1 MGTDYPYDIAEYN
14 PIGHIASVNGM
25 DETTLAQLAGGNA
38 MRLLQLASTSS
49 SVHERPL
56 LAQSCRSLACP
67 SWGVKRK
74 WDFGPSGPLMTH
86 SWRAYPFLGAERT
99 SSRIVEVFRRKPEG
113 GASTFSLSDR
123 WIVYREL
130 AA

>member
-1 MGTDYPYDIAEYN
+1 
-14 PIGHIASVNGM
+14 
-25 DETTLAQLAGGNA
+25 
-38 MRLLQLASTSS
+38 MRCGCCNSLLRSDFAVWLS

-99 SSRIVEVFRRKPEG
+99 SSQIVEVFRRKPEG
-113 GASTFSLSDR
+113 G
-123 WIVYREL
+123 REHIFF
-130 AA
+130 